1 MGQRGPKPLPANVHM
16 LRGNASK
23 KPLGSLFGS
32 VLDMLHA
39 EKDTSGVRRLEQMRH
54 DVVDMN
60 MLVYKALD
68 VQQSKTDSDY
78 TPKTTL
84 DIVDFCR
91 RAADDARSRYGKAV
105 AINENYGFVKLVAS
119 ESGRLLGAHMTGPH
133 MTELIGAAAIVVG
146 LGINVRDAAKVVF
159 PHPTLGEALMEGL
172 HALAGHA
179 AHL

>member
-1 MGQRGPKPLPANVHM
+1 M
-16 LRGNASK
+16 
-23 KPLGSLFGS
+23 
-32 VLDMLHA
+32 
-39 EKDTSGVRRLEQMRH
+39 RRLEQMRH

-105 AINENYGFVKLVAS
+105 EI
-119 ESGRLLGAHMTGPH
+119 
-133 MTELIGAAAIVVG
+133 
-146 LGINVRDAAKVVF
+146 D
-159 PHPTLGEALMEGL
+159 
-172 HALAGHA
+172 
-179 AHL
+179 